1 MLFSYRERNGVLE
14 RLEPG
19 EPLELAT
26 WVDLYRP
33 LPAQA
38 AQIAALG
45 VDVPSLDDME
55 EIEISS
61 RLYREGGV
69 DYMTVVLPGLSE
81 TKSPISGPVTFI
93 LSHRRLVTVRHHVPR
108 PFETYPDRAGKSGP
122 GCNTPER
129 IFLGLV
135 EEIIGRLADILE
147 NVGKG
152 LDDVSRLVFQPNS
165 TMLAPLEL
173 QTALQRV
180 GREGDL
186 LGRVRLSLLTLERAI
201 GFFGYNQAS
210 TGETSDLKPTVK
222 TFTRDIQA
230 LEVHADFLSQ
240 RVAQAT
246 DATLGMINLSQNQ
259 TIKIVS
265 VVAVVF
271 LPPTVIASAYGMNF
285 AHMPELEWLYGY
297 PMALGLMLASAV
309 GTYLFFRWR
318 NWL

>member
-1 MLFSYRERNGVLE
+1 M
-14 RLEPG
+14 
-19 EPLELAT
+19 
-26 WVDLYRP
+26 
-33 LPAQA
+33 
-38 AQIAALG
+38 
-45 VDVPSLDDME
+45 
-55 EIEISS
+55 
-61 RLYREGGV
+61 
-69 DYMTVVLPGLSE
+69 
-81 TKSPISGPVTFI
+81 
-93 LSHRRLVTVRHHVPR
+93 
-108 PFETYPDRAGKSGP
+108 
-122 GCNTPER
+122 
-129 IFLGLV
+129 

-265 VVAVVF
+265 VVAVRV
-271 LPPTVIASAYGMNF
+271 PA
-285 AHMPELEWLYGY
+285 AHGDRLGLWHELRAHARAG
-297 PMALGLMLASAV
+297 MALRLSHGARTDAGLGGGHLSVLQMAELAMTSKTDRRLSGSTPCLDGDDHPCGCRV
-309 GTYLFFRWR
+309 LS
-318 NWL
+318 